1 MIVWAHIMAH
11 CMPLLACYLSL
22 FLHQPPADAISH
34 LTLLFPHEVV
44 VPGNQGQVIR
54 MLNRK
59 KNFSLVNFL
68 FLLDDLRIDIG
79 DVIDKFDLNRKEI
92 RKQNVELL

>member
-1 MIVWAHIMAH
+1 
-11 CMPLLACYLSL
+11 
-22 FLHQPPADAISH
+22 
-34 LTLLFPHEVV
+34 
-44 VPGNQGQVIR
+44 

-92 RKQNVELL
+92 REAVKNVLADFAR